1 MAVLLCSTSESVD
14 DWAEALRSLSGI
26 DLRVWPDA
34 GDLTEIDYAIVAHPP
49 LGVLPSLPNLKA
61 VQSLWAG
68 IEHITCDKDLDPT
81 VPILRMIDP
90 GLTGGMT
97 EYVTM
102 HAQRYHMQAHE
113 FDLQQQQGNWQPRT
127 PPLARERRVGVLG
140 LGVLGSDAAKRMADL
155 GFQVHGW
162 SRRPK
167 TLDGVT
173 CHHGDDGLFD
183 LLEQVEIL
191 ICLLPRTPE
200 TENLID
206 STTLNAMPEGAC
218 IINAGRGE
226 LIVDEDLIAALDSG
240 HIAGATLDVFREEP
254 LPADHP
260 YWTHPRVTVTPHI
273 ASVTRISTALPVVE
287 QNLKRLMSGEKAED
301 LPGLVDRKAGY

>member
-102 HAQRYHMQAHE
+102 HAQRYHMLAHE
-113 FDLQQQQGNWQPRT
+113 FDLQQRKATAASHPAAGKRAQGGRAWTGRIGIGCGKTDGRSRLSGPWLEPPPQDPR
-127 PPLARERRVGVLG
+127 
-140 LGVLGSDAAKRMADL
+140 
-155 GFQVHGW
+155 
-162 SRRPK
+162 
-167 TLDGVT
+167 
-173 CHHGDDGLFD
+173 
-183 LLEQVEIL
+183 
-191 ICLLPRTPE
+191 
-200 TENLID
+200 
-206 STTLNAMPEGAC
+206 
-218 IINAGRGE
+218 RG
-226 LIVDEDLIAALDSG
+226 
-240 HIAGATLDVFREEP
+240 
-254 LPADHP
+254 
-260 YWTHPRVTVTPHI
+260 
-273 ASVTRISTALPVVE
+273 
-287 QNLKRLMSGEKAED
+287 D
-301 LPGLVDRKAGY
+301 LPSR